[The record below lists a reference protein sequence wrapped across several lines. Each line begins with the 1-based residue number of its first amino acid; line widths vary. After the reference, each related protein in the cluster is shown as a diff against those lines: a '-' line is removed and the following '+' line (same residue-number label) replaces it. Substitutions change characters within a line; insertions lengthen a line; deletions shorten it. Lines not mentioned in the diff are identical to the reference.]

1 MVKSTEHRA
10 QQLLLFVPQPFW
22 HKPSACL
29 TAQPLIHC
37 SAQLMLRSNSY
48 KSLSYSE
55 GPQRL
60 ELWDFAT
67 RCPCCGFHSLGFAK
81 WTKKNESVAPDVK
94 IFYYHESPPGNCESV
109 VDPGLP
115 FWQNYVK
122 PHALSLTYTRTA
134 SSSDAS
140 SCPVTLQ

>member
-10 QQLLLFVPQPFW
+10 HQLLLFFRSHFGTSPAPASLV
-22 HKPSACL
+22 L
-29 TAQPLIHC
+29 LVL
-37 SAQLMLRSNSY
+37 LMLRSNSY

-94 IFYYHESPPGNCESV
+94 IFYYHESPPGNCETV
-109 VDPGLP
+109 VDARLP
-115 FWQNYVK
+115 FWQTYVEH
-122 PHALSLTYTRTA
+122 HALPLAYSMEA
-134 SSSDAS
+134 SSSDAPS
-140 SCPVTLQ
+140 YPVTLQ